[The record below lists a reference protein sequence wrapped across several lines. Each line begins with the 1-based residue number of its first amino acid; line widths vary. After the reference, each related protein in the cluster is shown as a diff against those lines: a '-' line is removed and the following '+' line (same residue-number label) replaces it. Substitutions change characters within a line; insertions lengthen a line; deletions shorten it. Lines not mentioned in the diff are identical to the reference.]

1 MIDTH
6 QINII
11 NSDLLKYSPQKIGL
25 FGSRVRGN
33 EHEKS
38 DLDILISFKNNGKSP
53 HSLLELLSIEK
64 TLEHKL
70 GLPVEII
77 NENNIKNNILRE
89 RIFTDLVIIYE
100 HLEPAVCKQ
109 VS

>member
-38 DLDILISFKNNGKSP
+38 DLDILISFKNNGKRP
-53 HSLLELLSIEK
+53 YSLLELLSIEK

-89 RIFTDLVIIYE
+89 SIFTDLVIIYE
-100 HLEPAVCKQ
+100 HLEPAV
-109 VS
+109 